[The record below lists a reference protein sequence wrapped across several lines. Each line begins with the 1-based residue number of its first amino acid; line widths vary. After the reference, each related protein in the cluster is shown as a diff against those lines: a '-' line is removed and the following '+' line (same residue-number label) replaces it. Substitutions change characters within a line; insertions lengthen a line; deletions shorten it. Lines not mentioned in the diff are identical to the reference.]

1 MESTELCIHDPL
13 GEQKK
18 QVLGLLHDR
27 RRETAGP
34 REEDREKYTTHVV
47 RIMHRG
53 IRPTQVLITENTIL
67 GSKKAE

>member
-27 RRETAGP
+27 RGETAGP
-34 REEDREKYTTHVV
+34 QEEDRERNIQHVWS
-47 RIMHRG
+47 G
-53 IRPTQVLITENTIL
+53 
-67 GSKKAE
+67 